1 MFDETIARWILMHCC
16 KLLYRALRAE
26 SEKWKAEKVQ
36 LLSQLSQYESEFQ
49 ELNKR

>member
-1 MFDETIARWILMHCC
+1 MFDKIIARWILTHCD

-26 SEKWKAEKVQ
+26 SETWKAEKVQ